1 MLLEYFS
8 QWICLNL
15 SFCLLHKKCKHRLR
29 PFDLELNKHP
39 PSSRKCSFFLNELF
53 LLKVMQKLPIKT
65 LKRDII
71 VNIDNF
77 EQSFKKQNIHLFK
90 VNYRNTSVRCELRSK
105 LKIKIPERSNWRHSG
120 VFIITFEYISHTL
133 FYCFCC

>member
-1 MLLEYFS
+1 MQAQTSPVWLRTQQTPSFLKKML
-8 QWICLNL
+8 I
-15 SFCLLHKKCKHRLR
+15 
-29 PFDLELNKHP
+29 
-39 PSSRKCSFFLNELF
+39 FLNEHF